1 MGIIAVF
8 VRPHTGFLCKR
19 TECFVTVFRGADIS
33 ARLRYVCRGED
44 DAESLFRDGIIDRQ
58 SG

>member
-1 MGIIAVF
+1 MA
-8 VRPHTGFLCKR
+8 
-19 TECFVTVFRGADIS
+19 VFRGADIS
-33 ARLRYVCRGED
+33 ARLRYVCREED